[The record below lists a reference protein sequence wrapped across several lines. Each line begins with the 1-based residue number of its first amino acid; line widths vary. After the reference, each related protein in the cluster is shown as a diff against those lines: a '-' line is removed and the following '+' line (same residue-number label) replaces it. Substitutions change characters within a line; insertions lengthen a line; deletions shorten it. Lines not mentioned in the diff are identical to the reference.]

1 LTDQGNDHNHSYRA
15 GPSARNGIRAKAASV
30 NDACGFF
37 HALASARRVIQRFA
51 PPLSRGLMASMKRRF
66 QYSLRTL
73 LVALTVVSV
82 VVGISVQRARRQ
94 RDAVDAIRTKRGVM
108 VQYDYEDEHSRSK
121 NRSGTAA
128 QPFNA
133 RLLGID
139 MVADVVG
146 VMVMGWRGSDAPFDD
161 SDMALVSAFS
171 KLKYLRLDGT
181 KVTDHG
187 LGSLVDLR
195 HLKSV
200 YLRGSPV
207 TDAGVKYIAQLPE
220 LSALILDCPNAI
232 NEAAFAMLAQSPSL
246 TFLDLR
252 DTPITD
258 SDLLELARSNT
269 LKEIHLSG
277 RQLSTNGQSA
287 FERINTRCK
296 LKVK

>member
-1 LTDQGNDHNHSYRA
+1 
-15 GPSARNGIRAKAASV
+15 
-30 NDACGFF
+30 
-37 HALASARRVIQRFA
+37 
-51 PPLSRGLMASMKRRF
+51 MASMKRRI

-73 LVALTVVSV
+73 LVALTVISV
-82 VVGISVQRARRQ
+82 VLGISVQLAWRQ
-94 RDAVDAIRTKRGVM
+94 RDVVDAIRKKTGVM
-108 VQYDYEDEHSRSK
+108 VQYDYQDEHSRSK
-121 NRSGTAA
+121 NPSGIAA
-128 QPFNA
+128 QPLGA
-133 RLLGID
+133 KLLGID

-146 VMVMGWRGSDAPFDD
+146 VTVMGWERGPAPFDD
-161 SDMALVSAFS
+161 TDMALVSAFS

-200 YLRGSPV
+200 YLRGFPV

-232 NEAAFAMLAQSPSL
+232 NEAGFAMLARSPM

-277 RQLSTNGQSA
+277 RQLSSDGQSA